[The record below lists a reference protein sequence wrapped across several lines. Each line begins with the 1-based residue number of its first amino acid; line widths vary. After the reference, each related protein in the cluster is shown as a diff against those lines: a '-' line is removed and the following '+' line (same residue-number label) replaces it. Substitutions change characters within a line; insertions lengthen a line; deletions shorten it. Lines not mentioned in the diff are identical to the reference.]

1 MSEDGLYYWDGAQW
15 VTTMSHDGRSR
26 WNGSTWVPVG
36 TAPPIAYFQ
45 LQRKA
50 REATGW
56 TKPLQYTVA
65 GWYLLQ
71 ALYGIAVP
79 FVMSGPMTDYMKQAM
94 QRSAELAPNAPPPPV
109 ELMTTIVTLSLA
121 FGAVVTSIICT
132 LAIVGALRRWTW
144 AYYAVCVLLGF
155 QTLTFPFTLLSAFST
170 SAFSPI
176 KLPVELTIA
185 SVVFGIPAVAL
196 FVWMLVA
203 AIKRGPWGMR
213 RVT

>member
-1 MSEDGLYYWDGAQW
+1 VSTL
-15 VTTMSHDGRSR
+15 SHDGRSR

-36 TAPPIAYFQ
+36 AAPPVAYFQ
-45 LQRKA
+45 PQRKA

-79 FVMSGPMTDYMKQAM
+79 FVMAGPMTDYMKQAM
-94 QRSAELAPNAPPPPV
+94 QRSAELTPNAPPPPV
-109 ELMTTIVTLSLA
+109 ELMSTIVTLSLA
-121 FGAVVTSIICT
+121 FAAVVTIIIST

-144 AYYAVCVLLGF
+144 AYYAVLVLLGF

-196 FVWMLVA
+196 FAWMLVA
-203 AIKRGPWGMR
+203 AMKRGPWGMR
-213 RVT
+213 RVA